1 MYINNCMYQEGA
13 LMDELAD
20 ILSGLEQRINMY
32 DNKLID
38 LQKKR
43 DRLDDEIK
51 TAKKYLE
58 LAETLF
64 RVEKNKA
71 RSTTP
76 PLVQPEDQEKATTK
90 GGKEVIDIGHCK
102 EKGPG

>member
-32 DNKLID
+32 KNKLID

-58 LAETLF
+58 ITDTLF
-64 RVEKNKA
+64 GR
-71 RSTTP
+71 
-76 PLVQPEDQEKATTK
+76 
-90 GGKEVIDIGHCK
+90 
-102 EKGPG
+102 